1 MTESTQAKK
10 KRPGFSH
17 LLFELTVC
25 IILPTLILKKLSGPE
40 HLGTVWSLI
49 LALMLP
55 LSYGIYH
62 FIKEKKPGLVPILGF
77 IGILLTGGIGLL
89 KLPSEYIAIKEAAI
103 PLIIGLATLVTL
115 KTSKPLVKVFLY
127 NDTLM
132 QVDKIDAALHEKGK
146 KADFEKALR
155 NSTFILAF
163 SFLVS
168 SILNYTLAKII
179 VTSPAGTAEF
189 NDQLGTMN
197 LLSYPVI
204 VIPCMVIMFVAIF
217 YLLNRIIK
225 MTGMQLEDIMHQMD

>member
-1 MTESTQAKK
+1 MSELIEPSK

-17 LLFELTVC
+17 ILFELTIC
-25 IILPTLILKKLSGPE
+25 IILPTLILKKLSGDE
-40 HLGTVWSLI
+40 HLGTVWSLV

-77 IGILLTGGIGLL
+77 VGILLTGGIALL
-89 KLPSEYIAIKEAAI
+89 KLPPEYIAIKEAAI
-103 PLIIGLATLVTL
+103 PLIIGLATLITL
-115 KTSKPLVKVFLY
+115 KTRRPLVKLFLY
-127 NDTLM
+127 NDMIM
-132 QVDKIDAALHEKGK
+132 QVDKIDATLAANGK
-146 KADFEKALR
+146 TEEFEATLK

-179 VTSPAGTAEF
+179 VTSPAGTVEF

-204 VIPCMVIMFVAIF
+204 VIPCMIIMFVAIF
-217 YLLNRIIK
+217 YLLNRITK
-225 MTGMQLEDIMHQMD
+225 MTGMELEDIMHKV